1 METFYWPR
9 LHCSLCRGQKRVRV
23 SVYVSVLNSL
33 LLNLLPLTHLPQL
46 QAALHL
52 CVCAR
57 VAQFPRRQVSEWGGV
72 QMHAEHNSLK
82 GLLFRLESAHRL
94 SELCVCP
101 SALFGEREKDISAF
115 SSSSNKA
122 LRLLTSTPLLVVL
135 FSLPSQNVLRLCA
148 VVALLHGR
156 KRKRNSFTFF
166 NTCHWVSYICV
177 ALKWLQ

>member
-1 METFYWPR
+1 MWAFWTHYFWT
-9 LHCSLCRGQKRVRV
+9 CSLSPTSLSFRQPCIYVCVRV
-23 SVYVSVLNSL
+23 SHS
-33 LLNLLPLTHLPQL
+33 
-46 QAALHL
+46 
-52 CVCAR
+52 
-57 VAQFPRRQVSEWGGV
+57 FPGDRY
-72 QMHAEHNSLK
+72 
-82 GLLFRLESAHRL
+82 L
-94 SELCVCP
+94 SEGAFKCTLSTTVWKVCYSDWSLP
-101 SALFGEREKDISAF
+101 TDFQNSVFVLQLFSEREKDISAF